1 MSFQRRDHNFR
12 GRNSRRVLPE
22 SREGYF
28 VQVHFTGKPGTN
40 KKKIGLHR
48 VALTDLLDQMMRR
61 GQLLACGRYLSS
73 VGGMWL
79 VKVNSPHE
87 AERLAKEHPGV
98 KENLLSFRINVL
110 MEHNGL
116 FLRAAEA
123 DRQLVE
129 A

>member
-1 MSFQRRDHNFR
+1 MSFQRRDRNFK
-12 GRNSRRVLPE
+12 GKNSRRVLPE
-22 SREGYF
+22 SRDGYF
-28 VQVHFTGKPGTN
+28 VQIHFAGKPGTS
-40 KKKIGLHR
+40 KKKLGQHH
-48 VALTDLLDQMMRR
+48 VALTDHLDQMMRR

-123 DRQLVE
+123 ERQLVE